1 LTFKNQQYLIPVKFK
16 KYMQKILDEIK
27 KITSDMARKGWAES
41 NGGNVSLRLNEE
53 YRSFFNDFQ
62 PKKEQVKLPITMPA
76 IANERFLVS
85 GTGRFLRNVE
95 IAPEKNMGVIE
106 IDNKGESYQLLWGF
120 EPTGAPTSELPA
132 HLMSHCSIKEKSNN
146 KSFALIHTHP
156 TNVIALTYAVANL
169 DTKSLSRLLWESH
182 AECMVVFPQGIE
194 FLPWMMAGSIE
205 LGKATANALLS
216 RDLAVWQ
223 FHGICGCGRNLDQA
237 FGRID
242 VAEKAAE
249 ICLRVMSAGGAKQ
262 TLSEAQLRAIAA
274 NFNCQLDESLF
285 L

>member
-1 LTFKNQQYLIPVKFK
+1 
-16 KYMQKILDEIK
+16 MQKILDEIK

-132 HLMSHCSIKEKSNN
+132 HLMSHCSIKEKTNN

-205 LGKATANALLS
+205 LGKATANALFS

>member
-1 LTFKNQQYLIPVKFK
+1 
-16 KYMQKILDEIK
+16 MQKILDEIK

-62 PKKEQVKLPITMPA
+62 PKTEPLKLPITMPT

>member
-1 LTFKNQQYLIPVKFK
+1 
-16 KYMQKILDEIK
+16 MQKILDEIK

-53 YRSFFNDFQ
+53 YRTFFDDFQ
-62 PKKEQVKLPITMPA
+62 PKKEQVKLPIMMPS

-106 IDNKGESYQLLWGF
+106 IDYKGESYQLLWGF

-205 LGKATANALLS
+205 LGKATSNALLS

-274 NFNCQLDESLF
+274 NFNCQLDENLF